1 MYLGNWY
8 IYIYIY
14 AIHKYTYVYNKVILC
29 MLVLMALFLYTVN
42 YFRNY
47 VDDTLILVIT
57 ELFKSNK
64 SDVWMSLNL
73 HL

>member
-1 MYLGNWY
+1 
-8 IYIYIY
+8 
-14 AIHKYTYVYNKVILC
+14 

-64 SDVWMSLNL
+64 SDV
-73 HL
+73 